1 MDTKDW
7 ITDIDELVMG
17 DKKREELLNYLLQ
30 NWLSCRIFIEMEET
44 GEERN
49 EEFNFGLIKFKMPI
63 KHSNVNAK
71 TRSLD
76 LEFKFSFIS
85 TYVVMKTVWLDKMI

>member
-1 MDTKDW
+1 
-7 ITDIDELVMG
+7 
-17 DKKREELLNYLLQ
+17 
-30 NWLSCRIFIEMEET
+30 MEET

-85 TYVVMKTVWLDKMI
+85 TYVVMKTV